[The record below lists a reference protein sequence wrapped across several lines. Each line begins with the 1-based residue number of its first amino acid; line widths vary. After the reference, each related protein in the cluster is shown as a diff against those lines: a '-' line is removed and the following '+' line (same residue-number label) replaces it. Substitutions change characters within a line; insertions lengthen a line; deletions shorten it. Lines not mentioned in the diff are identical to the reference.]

1 MPITAPQNMTK
12 NIEETLRKKLAD
24 ELNAI
29 VYRLFE
35 IGLSAVNTIRQNHA
49 YLDQTGNLTSSVG
62 CAVVVEGEIM
72 QISNFEAIKPTGE
85 QGAQEGRSYV
95 QSLASQF
102 PQDITLIVVAGMNYA
117 AYVERRGIG
126 GMTGGEL
133 FAKQAVEDLLLEM
146 QNE

>member
-1 MPITAPQNMTK
+1 MPITAPNNMT
-12 NIEETLRKKLAD
+12 NDIEKALRQKLVD
-24 ELNAI
+24 ELNAM
-29 VYRLFE
+29 VYSLYE

-49 YLDQTGNLTSSVG
+49 YKDQTGNLTSSVG

-72 QISNFEAIKPTGE
+72 QISGFEAIKPTGE
-85 QGAQEGRSYV
+85 PGSQEGRNYV

-102 PQDITLIVVAGMNYA
+102 PQGITLIIVAGMNYA

>member
-1 MPITAPQNMTK
+1 MAITPPKNMT
-12 NIEETLRKKLAD
+12 NSIELALRKKLAD

-29 VYRLFE
+29 VDSLYE

-49 YLDQTGNLTSSVG
+49 YKDQTGNLTSSVG
-62 CAVVVEGEIM
+62 CAVVVDGEIM
-72 QISNFEAIKPTGE
+72 QISGFETIKSTGE
-85 QGAQEGRSYV
+85 EGARSGKAYV

-102 PQDITLIVVAGMNYA
+102 PTGITLIVVAGMNYA

-133 FAKQAVEDLLLEM
+133 FAKQAVEDLLLEL
-146 QNE
+146 QDK

>member
-12 NIEETLRKKLAD
+12 EIEEALRKKLAD

-29 VYRLFE
+29 VYRLYE

-62 CAVVVEGEIM
+62 CAVVVDGEIM
-72 QISNFEAIKPTGE
+72 QISDFEAIKPTGE

-133 FAKQAVEDLLLEM
+133 FAKQAVEDLLEEL
-146 QNE
+146 QND

>member
-1 MPITAPQNMTK
+1 MPITAPNNMT
-12 NIEETLRKKLAD
+12 NDIEEALRQKLVD
-24 ELNAI
+24 ELNSM
-29 VYRLFE
+29 VYSLYE

-49 YLDQTGNLTSSVG
+49 YKDQTGNLTSSVG
-62 CAVVVEGEIM
+62 CAVVVDGEIM
-72 QISNFEAIKPTGE
+72 QISGFEAITPTGE
-85 QGAQEGRSYV
+85 QGVQEGRSYV

-102 PQDITLIVVAGMNYA
+102 PQGVTLIVVAGMNYA

>member
-1 MPITAPQNMTK
+1 MPITAPNNMT
-12 NIEETLRKKLAD
+12 NDIEKALRQKLVD
-24 ELNAI
+24 ELNAM
-29 VYRLFE
+29 VNDLYE

-49 YLDQTGNLTSSVG
+49 YKDQTGCLTSSVG

-72 QISNFEAIKPTGE
+72 QISGFEAIKPTGE
-85 QGAQEGRSYV
+85 QGAQEGRNYV

-102 PQDITLIVVAGMNYA
+102 PQGITLIVVAGMNYA

>member
-1 MPITAPQNMTK
+1 MVDS
-12 NIEETLRKKLAD
+12 L
-24 ELNAI
+24 
-29 VYRLFE
+29 YE
-35 IGLSAVNTIRQNHA
+35 IGLSAVNTIRQNHI
-49 YLDQTGNLTSSVG
+49 YKDQSTNLTSSVG
-62 CAVVVEGEIM
+62 CAVVVNGEIM
-72 QISNFEAIKPTGE
+72 QISGFEAVKPTGE

-102 PQDITLIVVAGMNYA
+102 PQGITLIVVAGMNYA

>member
-1 MPITAPQNMTK
+1 MPISAPRSMTK
-12 NIEETLRKKLAD
+12 DIEDALRKKLAN

-29 VYRLFE
+29 VYRLYE

-49 YLDQTGNLTSSVG
+49 YKDQTGNLTSSVG
-62 CAVVVEGEIM
+62 CAVVVDGEIV
-72 QISNFEAIKPTGE
+72 QISDFGAIKLTGE
-85 QGAQEGRSYV
+85 PGAQEGRDYV

-102 PQDITLIVVAGMNYA
+102 PQGITLIVVAGMNYA

-133 FAKQAVEDLLLEM
+133 FAKQAVEDLLAEF

>member
-1 MPITAPQNMTK
+1 MAIKAPQNMA
-12 NIEETLRKKLAD
+12 NDIELALRKKLAD
-24 ELNAI
+24 ELDAI
-29 VYRLFE
+29 VYSLYE
-35 IGLSAVNTIRQNHA
+35 IGLSAVNTIRQNHI
-49 YLDQTGNLTSSVG
+49 YKDQSTNLTSSVG
-62 CAVVVEGEIM
+62 CAVAVDGEIM
-72 QISNFEAIKPTGE
+72 QISGFEAIKPTGE
-85 QGAQEGRSYV
+85 QGAREGRSYV

-102 PQDITLIVVAGMNYA
+102 PTGITLIVVAGMNYA

>member
-1 MPITAPQNMTK
+1 MPITAPNNMT
-12 NIEETLRKKLAD
+12 NDIEKALRQKLAD
-24 ELNAI
+24 ELNAM
-29 VYRLFE
+29 VNDLYE

-49 YLDQTGNLTSSVG
+49 YKDQTGNLTSSVG

-72 QISNFEAIKPTGE
+72 QISGFEAIKPTGE
-85 QGAQEGRSYV
+85 QGAQDGRSYV

-102 PQDITLIVVAGMNYA
+102 PQGITLIVVAGMNYA
-117 AYVERRGIG
+117 AYVERKGIG